1 MRNYF
6 STLDTLLHLTN
17 LSYHFFSNC
26 LMIFWG
32 DMFKTRE
39 YPLEDEN
46 PPPTVLISFWVAGLL
61 GKVLL

>member
-1 MRNYF
+1 
-6 STLDTLLHLTN
+6 
-17 LSYHFFSNC
+17 
-26 LMIFWG
+26 MIFWG